1 METIISCEALEAGVV
16 IPTLNCTDVES
27 IQAADGRTFYPNV
40 TSTIRRTDK
49 RYFLKMISGF
59 GGVNAVALFHLE
71 PNPQNPRLNV

>member
-1 METIISCEALEAGVV
+1 METIISCEAIRAGVV

-27 IQAADGRTFYPNV
+27 IQSDGRTFYPNV
-40 TSTIRRTDK
+40 TSKIHRTDK

-71 PNPQNPRLNV
+71 PDTHPLA

>member
-27 IQAADGRTFYPNV
+27 IQHDGRTFYPNV
-40 TSTIRRTDK
+40 TSAMRHTDK

-59 GGVNAVALFHLE
+59 GGVNAVALYHLE
-71 PNPQNPRLNV
+71 SNR